1 MYVYIHTQ
9 FFSIPSRPMP
19 LPIKLEAT
27 WTRVAFYEGGLAEM
41 DQMPSATK
49 PSPLPLPKQQ
59 LRPLPTK
66 PLRLQLVLLRFPPVH
81 LSPLLLVHVP
91 PAGSEAERELTLLP
105 GLLGAAASGL
115 PARPAPQACGRPRL
129 LAVAA
134 RLGPRHRG
142 HRLLPP
148 HAAGV
153 FFAARGRLAFSAP
166 PQAAGEREASPVAM
180 LTVDPPPTPQPLP
193 AGVCRCPAR
202 PGRRWSWGAAITYRP
217 KQRTFFPLISRL
229 FVTPV
234 WREGVYYSL
243 VGKLRFRKAKDIV

>member
-1 MYVYIHTQ
+1 
-9 FFSIPSRPMP
+9 
-19 LPIKLEAT
+19 
-27 WTRVAFYEGGLAEM
+27 M
-41 DQMPSATK
+41 DQMPLATK

-59 LRPLPTK
+59 LRPLPPK
-66 PLRLQLVLLRFPPVH
+66 PLRLQLVLVRFPPVH
-81 LSPLLLVHVP
+81 LSPLLLAHVP

-115 PARPAPQACGRPRL
+115 PARPASQACGRQRL

-134 RLGPRHRG
+134 RLGHRHRG

-180 LTVDPPPTPQPLP
+180 VTVDPPRPQPLP
-193 AGVCRCPAR
+193 AAPSGLV
-202 PGRRWSWGAAITYRP
+202 
-217 KQRTFFPLISRL
+217 Q
-229 FVTPV
+229 VTRAP
-234 WREGVYYSL
+234 RKALELGSCNYL
-243 VGKLRFRKAKDIV
+243 LTKAKDFLSIYLSFVCDTSFARGGLLFLGRETEIKKSRGYCLRLHN